1 MLVVKIGFCEI
12 LHTQRGL
19 CRTEEELPRCSW
31 DRAIFSRNLGCQ
43 TEIKVAIWIKKI
55 SHAKWGAGTA
65 AQDGCPI
72 VQGHI
77 GRGPGQP
84 DLMGGIP
91 AHGGCRAGLAVEVPS
106 NLAGFRLTRTVHC
119 RTLCQH
125 HQYKP
130 GLSIRA
136 LQCWMSSFFFFLL
149 KLWISEGLCFDSS
162 QELSLKRIAY
172 KVWAIAAYF
181 PSRFRSWTGRP
192 IFNGKK
198 TPTEKKGSLFRLPWF
213 HTNIKKIVHLRTS
226 CPKAFLKC
234 TNLTEQR
241 DETFFWYSD

>member
-1 MLVVKIGFCEI
+1 MPNWNQSGHLDKKKSVMQNEALAQRPRMGAPSFKATLDGALGSLTWWEASLPMGVVGLGWLWRSLPTWLVLGWRELSIA
-12 LHTQRGL
+12 GL
-19 CRTEEELPRCSW
+19 CASITDTNQVSPFEPYS
-31 DRAIFSRNLGCQ
+31 
-43 TEIKVAIWIKKI
+43 
-55 SHAKWGAGTA
+55 
-65 AQDGCPI
+65 
-72 VQGHI
+72 
-77 GRGPGQP
+77 
-84 DLMGGIP
+84 
-91 AHGGCRAGLAVEVPS
+91 VECH
-106 NLAGFRLTRTVHC
+106 L
-119 RTLCQH
+119 
-125 HQYKP
+125 
-130 GLSIRA
+130 
-136 LQCWMSSFFFFLL
+136 FFFFLL

-181 PSRFRSWTGRP
+181 SSRFRSWTGRP